1 MNTALYKGKYKQG
14 GNTMNKHDRMYEQ
27 IRIHGENL
35 NRIFGLNE
43 DPIKLAKKLHSL
55 EVKAHKLAT
64 DYCNGENNVTTENW
78 EDLTDAILV
87 KLDKIINYT
96 DKGYPIFVNGDA
108 RGYALKIDSECV
120 KDEQLDI
127 YKDWGGY
134 GILAPEFDGR
144 N

>member
-1 MNTALYKGKYKQG
+1 
-14 GNTMNKHDRMYEQ
+14 MNKKERIYEQ
-27 IRIHGENL
+27 IRKHGENL
-35 NRIFGLNE
+35 NQVFGLNE

-78 EDLTDAILV
+78 EDLTDVILAKV
-87 KLDKIINYT
+87 DKVLNFKAQNI
-96 DKGYPIFVNGDA
+96 PVFVNGDA
-108 RGYALKIDSECV
+108 RGYALKIR
-120 KDEQLDI
+120 DEYAKNLTI